1 MKKNSINT
9 FGNRELSIEVLYD
22 VVFQG
27 TSKLT
32 HLEDLDF
39 PFYALCGSSLRNV
52 KELQVSGKK
61 YNFDNFDKQNQGKI
75 IFEFLHCPFE
85 GQADKNK

>member
-39 PFYALCGSSLRNV
+39 PLYLIKADFLGLFN
-52 KELQVSGKK
+52 L
-61 YNFDNFDKQNQGKI
+61 
-75 IFEFLHCPFE
+75 EFW
-85 GQADKNK
+85 